1 MKDRIVNFI
10 RLLRD
15 SKVRISIAESIEAC
29 KALKLG
35 DITNKQ
41 IFKMALRTTLVK
53 RSEDLPVFD
62 RIFDLYFA
70 EPIER
75 QKQQKQMSEEAFQEI
90 LEQMQQQMQQDEFQE
105 LNSEEPSNK
114 NKSQSPFPIENEKFQ
129 EYNKHQKNVDMYK
142 QGTESDLQQTAKELA
157 NSRNFEKWEADNVEE
172 CCSRMMIQNNLEFS
186 KCDAKRE
193 SKKSQHQDIEERY
206 DKLKQFLKEE
216 IEKAMVKQ
224 FGTDIISDMVD
235 NENIID
241 RDLGNLSDEE
251 LKKIQEII
259 KKIAKKLSTHVSR
272 KEKHSKKG
280 KISIRKT
287 IRCSIAY
294 GNTSSELRFK
304 SKKRTKPELVVL
316 CDISGSVWQYV
327 KFMLML
333 VIGIQ
338 NIFSKVE
345 SYIFI
350 DNIKN
355 VTEQILNS
363 NNITKTVEGFLNDYT
378 LGYGTD
384 YGNIFKQFS
393 KEEIFN
399 KKTILIIMGD
409 AENTGKTVGDDFL
422 AKISSECKSVYW
434 LNPQEPTNW
443 NNPYSELEKY
453 KIYCK
458 EVYECSTLRH
468 LEDFIR
474 KLIKF

>member
-15 SKVRISIAESIEAC
+15 SNVRISIAESIEAC
-29 KALKLG
+29 KALQIG
-35 DITNKQ
+35 GITNKQ
-41 IFKMALRTTLVK
+41 IFKIALRTTLVK

-70 EPIER
+70 EPTER
-75 QKQQKQMSEEAFQEI
+75 QKQQEQMSEQDFQEM

-105 LNSEEPSNK
+105 LNSEEPSKN
-114 NKSQSPFPIENEKFQ
+114 NKSQSPFPMENENFQ
-129 EYNKHQKNVDMYK
+129 EYNKHQKNVDIYK

-157 NSRNFEKWEADNVEE
+157 NSRNFEKWEADNIDE
-172 CCSRMMIQNNLEFS
+172 CCSRMMIQNDLEFS

-193 SKKSQHQDIEERY
+193 CRKSQQQEVEERY
-206 DKLKQFLKEE
+206 DKLKQLLKNE

-224 FGTDIISDMVD
+224 FGTSIITDII
-235 NENIID
+235 ENNSIMD
-241 RDLGNLSDEE
+241 RDLGSLSEEE
-251 LKKIQEII
+251 LKRIQDII
-259 KKIAKKLSTHVSR
+259 KKIAKKLATHVSR

-287 IRCSIAY
+287 IRSSINY
-294 GNTSSELRFK
+294 GNTSSELKFK
-304 SKKRTKPELVVL
+304 SKKRTKSELVVL
-316 CDISGSVWQYV
+316 CDISGSVWMYV

-338 NIFSKVE
+338 NVFSKVN

-355 VTEQILNS
+355 VTDKILES
-363 NNITKTVEGFLNDYT
+363 KDLTKTVEEFINDYS

-384 YGNIFKQFS
+384 YGNVFKQFAD
-393 KEEIFN
+393 EEVFN
-399 KKTILIIMGD
+399 KKTILIIIGD
-409 AENTGKTVGDDFL
+409 AENTGKTIGDDYL
-422 AKISSECKSVYW
+422 KIVSDQCKSVYW
-434 LNPQEPTNW
+434 LDPQDPENW
-443 NNPYSELEKY
+443 DNPYSELEVY
-453 KIYCK
+453 KKHCK

-468 LEDFIR
+468 LEDFIK
-474 KLIKF
+474 KLIKI